1 MVVAAIVTVPAA
13 MELIAPTT
21 MIAMVEMSVP
31 APAESPVMPVMAPAF
46 EAAPVEVVVVKVV
59 PVEVTVIKISVVVG
73 VPVATPIESV
83 VPRPGSDEYA
93 IHEPIRA
100 VVAVGGTCIGV
111 ISVVAPSAYWR
122 RSNFHDTWSNSY
134 SNPYPYLRVRG
145 SCRED
150 HCSHQREVF

>member
-1 MVVAAIVTVPAA
+1 MVVAAVVTVPTAV
-13 MELIAPTT
+13 ELVAPAS
-21 MIAMVEMSVP
+21 MIATVEMPVA
-31 APAESPVMPVMAPAF
+31 APVESPVMALAF
-46 EAAPVEVVVVKVV
+46 KTSPVEMVVVEVV
-59 PVEVTVIKISVVVG
+59 PVEVTVIKISVVEG

-111 ISVVAPSAYWR
+111 IRVVAPSAYWR